1 MYNRITM
8 KNLVP
13 FQSDKN
19 NINSMIY
26 EIRGKQVML
35 DFDLAFLY
43 GYTVKRLNEQ
53 VKRNIDRFPED
64 FMFRLTLKEVNLVKS
79 QIATSRKTSMF
90 AGQKGGVRKLPFAFT
105 EQGVY
110 MLSTVLKGEVAVN
123 QSIAIMRA
131 FRDMRHLIKNN
142 EMILERLTSV
152 EIKQLESDKKINKIY
167 QEFTSKDIPSHK
179 IFYNGQIYDSMSFLV
194 KLIKSSKKKLIIIDN
209 YIDTQTLDLISKKG
223 RNVSVTLHTS
233 KNGNYLKDS
242 EIDKFNKQYGA
253 IKIINTNIFHDR
265 FLIIDDKLAY
275 TIGASI
281 KDAGN
286 KTFAINEIK
295 DLNIIKEFL
304 SRLKYE

>member
-1 MYNRITM
+1 MYNRVTM

-13 FQSDKN
+13 IKSNKN

-43 GYTVKRLNEQ
+43 GYEVRRLNEQ
-53 VKRNIDRFPED
+53 VKRNVERFPAD
-64 FMFRLTLKEVNLVKS
+64 FMFQLTLNEVNLVKS
-79 QIATSRKTSMF
+79 QIATSRKTSIF
-90 AGQKGGVRKLPFAFT
+90 SGQDGGVRKLPYAFT

-142 EMILERLTSV
+142 ELILEKITSV
-152 EIKQLESDKKINKIY
+152 EIKQIETNKQLRAIG
-167 QEFTSKDIPSHK
+167 QKFSNNDIQTQK

-194 KLIKSSKKKLIIIDN
+194 KLIKKAKNKLIIVDN
-209 YIDTQTLDLISKKG
+209 YVDTQTLDLISKKG
-223 RNVSVTLHTS
+223 KNVNVTLYTS
-233 KNGNYLKDS
+233 GKGNYLKET
-242 EIDKFNKQYGA
+242 EIKKFSQQYGLL
-253 IKIINTNIFHDR
+253 NIVTTDTFHDR
-265 FLIIDDKLAY
+265 FLIVDDKLAY

>member
-1 MYNRITM
+1 MYNKVTM
-8 KNLVP
+8 KDLSLIKN
-13 FQSDKN
+13 DKN
-19 NINSMIY
+19 SINSMIY
-26 EIRGKQVML
+26 EIRGKRVML

-43 GYTVKRLNEQ
+43 GYEVRRLNEQ
-53 VKRNIDRFPED
+53 VKRNIKRFPND
-64 FMFRLTLKEVNLVKS
+64 FMFQLTLNEVNLVKS
-79 QIATSRKTSMF
+79 QFATSRKTSIF
-90 AGQKGGVRKLPFAFT
+90 SGQDGGVRKLPFAFT

-152 EIKQLESDKKINKIY
+152 EIKQLEANKKINKIY

-179 IFYNGQIYDSMSFLV
+179 VFYNGQIYDSMSFLV
-194 KLIKSSKKKLIIIDN
+194 KLIKRSKKKLVIIDN
-209 YIDTQTLDLISKKG
+209 YIDTQTLDLISKKDK
-223 RNVSVTLHTS
+223 NVNVTLYTS
-233 KNGNYLKDS
+233 QKGNYLKNS
-242 EIDKFNKQYGA
+242 EIDKFIKQYGT
-253 IKIINTNIFHDR
+253 IKIINTDAFHDR
-265 FLIIDDKLAY
+265 FLIIDNKLAY
-275 TIGASI
+275 SIGASL